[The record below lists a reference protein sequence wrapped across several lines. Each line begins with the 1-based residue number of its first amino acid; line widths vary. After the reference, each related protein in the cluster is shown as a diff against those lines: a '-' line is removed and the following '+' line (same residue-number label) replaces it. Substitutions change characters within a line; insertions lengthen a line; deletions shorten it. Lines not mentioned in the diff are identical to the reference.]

1 MVVLPMLVASV
12 TAGGQFAALQACSE
26 LGERGGLLGDAARHE
41 FGNRVAARGGRLV
54 EGFLRGGHRCFFLVQ
69 GGAAVL
75 DRLWFGRGR
84 GGRCWRLRGRRDGI
98 GRSGRRR
105 RRFHGRSGGARR
117 GGGFGFFFAFL
128 LARGQ
133 DGQKKSDGQPRCARG
148 SRHGSSVRLTTVLQ
162 QKSPRGIVH
171 AVARRGASTRSSPD

>member
-75 DRLWFGRGR
+75 DRLWFGRGC

-105 RRFHGRSGGARR
+105 RRFHRRSGGAPR
-117 GGGFGFFFAFL
+117 GGGVRVFFSFL
-128 LARGQ
+128 LSKRP
-133 DGQKKSDGQPRCARG
+133 DDPDKKDWRTKGAPRA
-148 SRHGSSVRLTTVLQ
+148 
-162 QKSPRGIVH
+162 K
-171 AVARRGASTRSSPD
+171 A